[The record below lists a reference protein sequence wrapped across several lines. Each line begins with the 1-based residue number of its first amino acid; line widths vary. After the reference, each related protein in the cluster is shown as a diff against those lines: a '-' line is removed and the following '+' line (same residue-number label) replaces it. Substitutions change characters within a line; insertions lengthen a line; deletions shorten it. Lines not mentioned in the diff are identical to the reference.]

1 MLVTRC
7 TRGTALALSTVRKTQ
22 RWNKEIGD
30 DAGTVVRETGILDS
44 DGNALRAV
52 LLDLAAQPRGVCA
65 GCHPSGASLLI
76 PPLIPRAP
84 GGHRGAA
91 ASACGPT
98 YGVRGSLTPVAG
110 TAATGFFLAGI
121 GGSDQPSRA
130 GGPLTRVQSSTPGTS
145 GAVDEDVVSVRPLLG
160 ENHTHSGSP

>member
-52 LLDLAAQPRGVCA
+52 LLDLAAQPCGVCA
-65 GCHPSGASLLI
+65 RCHPSGASLLI

-84 GGHRGAA
+84 GGHRVPQPRPAAPPTVCGAHLHRSPA
-91 ASACGPT
+91 RRRPDSFWQESAEAISPPG
-98 YGVRGSLTPVAG
+98 RGARSPE
-110 TAATGFFLAGI
+110 
-121 GGSDQPSRA
+121 SSR
-130 GGPLTRVQSSTPGTS
+130 RRPGRR
-145 GAVDEDVVSVRPLLG
+145 ER
-160 ENHTHSGSP
+160 

>member
-22 RWNKEIGD
+22 RWNKEIGN

-44 DGNALRAV
+44 DGNALRTV
-52 LLDLAAQPRGVCA
+52 LLDPAAQPRSLCA
-65 GCHPSGASLLI
+65 RGYSSRASLLI

-84 GGHRGAA
+84 GGHRA
-91 ASACGPT
+91 PQP
-98 YGVRGSLTPVAG
+98 RPVAPPTVCGAHLHRSPARRRPDLLG
-110 TAATGFFLAGI
+110 TI
-121 GGSDQPSRA
+121 SGGDQPSRA

-145 GAVDEDVVSVRPLLG
+145 GAVEVEVVRVRPLLG
-160 ENHTHSGSP
+160 ENHTHSCSP